1 MRSASESSA
10 EAVTSPAPCATV
22 CTPLATERAPL
33 ASASR
38 LTSAARSAPARA
50 NALLVRPALT
60 STRFA
65 ATLTVGLR
73 RRRACLLARFA
84 GADAR
89 RLLPAA
95 LAAARLRVLGF
106 ARDLRAGRRFI
117 FAIRS
122 LPKFSYAPLSRR
134 PHNARRS
141 GSCILSAAGSR
152 AAVPGVTFPRQKTPT
167 RPVPPLS
174 VTACVRALAGFLLD
188 CGLPGALATG
198 FLGRFHFRGILRI
211 TGRGLV
217 RGTLDVGG
225 LHEFLDV
232 LAVASCRLVIP
243 FALHARA
250 AGSAGTAP
258 FPRAA
263 FLHL

>member
-106 ARDLRAGRRFI
+106 ARVLRAGRRFI
-117 FAIRS
+117 FAIGS
-122 LPKFSYAPLSRR
+122 LPKFRLCPTLA
-134 PHNARRS
+134 
-141 GSCILSAAGSR
+141 
-152 AAVPGVTFPRQKTPT
+152 TPT
-167 RPVPPLS
+167 RPSQRQLHPIGCRLTRSSPRGHFPPS
-174 VTACVRALAGFLLD
+174 EDAYSPTGAVARDNVRPTLAGFLHA

-198 FLGRFHFRGILRI
+198 FLRRFHLRGLLRI
-211 TGRGLV
+211 TWRRLT

-232 LAVASCRLVIP
+232 LAVASC
-243 FALHARA
+243 
-250 AGSAGTAP
+250 
-258 FPRAA
+258 
-263 FLHL
+263 